1 MLKPGDHVHI
11 EHPERYMESSMLA
24 QAPAVPE
31 VEILLE
37 KADYVV
43 IHKPG

>member
-1 MLKPGDHVHI
+1 MLKTGDRVHI

-31 VEILLE
+31 VEIMLE
-37 KADYVV
+37 KDDYVV
-43 IHKPG
+43 VHKPG